1 MDITPIKTPIT
12 SIASMRKRE
21 IIMSDYM
28 EAFIAVLAH
37 TKLSRAG
44 VHYIAEAMWERRE
57 LTDKMVEYIKVN
69 PEATESDLLK
79 EANRIIAE

>member
-1 MDITPIKTPIT
+1 
-12 SIASMRKRE
+12 MR
-21 IIMSDYM
+21 IMKDYM

-44 VHYIAEAMWERRE
+44 VHYIAEAMWERQE
-57 LTDKMVEYIKVN
+57 FTDKMVEYIEAN

-79 EANRIIAE
+79 EANKIVAR

>member
-1 MDITPIKTPIT
+1 
-12 SIASMRKRE
+12 
-21 IIMSDYM
+21 MSDYM

-57 LTDKMVEYIKVN
+57 FTDKMVAFIKAN

-79 EANRIIAE
+79 ETHKIIKE